1 MRMLLA
7 ALMRYENAICFR
19 VHGQTTCLRKKAVI
33 GYLRMLHGTLGSHW
47 SYAHVAWRTH
57 VVFLMLWCKG
67 SHWLYAH
74 VAWRTH
80 VVFLMRCA
88 RAENLMD
95 YWRSRT
101 WNRFV

>member
-57 VVFLMLWCKG
+57 VVFLM
-67 SHWLYAH
+67 
-74 VAWRTH
+74 
-80 VVFLMRCA
+80 RCA